1 VSAHTPI
8 ITLAT
13 AAADYFEAVF
23 PGRHMDRLFTVAY
36 LPVCLLMLG
45 LLIKFNSMPGRPRI
59 LFSFAGFVLIMLA
72 IPLVRTAG

>member
-1 VSAHTPI
+1 
-8 ITLAT
+8 
-13 AAADYFEAVF
+13 
-23 PGRHMDRLFTVAY
+23 MDRLFTVAY

-72 IPLVRTAG
+72 IPLVRADGC